1 MKIMQSYISPEME
14 IVSIEVEQ
22 SILNASIEDLGDIK
36 EEIDW

>member
-22 SILNASIEDLGDIK
+22 SILNASLEDLGDIK

>member
-1 MKIMQSYISPEME
+1 MKSMQSYISPEME